1 MYVQA
6 QFGEDLRDADAAIL
20 RYLVV
25 HHRVDLPDTVLRKE
39 QVHQHLPFHR
49 PVGLHAQYGDGLLID
64 TPDEVA
70 RDIPLAVL
78 SAVLHHSDPE
88 GGATL
93 KALAVALKDLQE
105 RDENT
110 ADIFIELIAQG
121 LGKAPGA
128 DLWRHLM
135 AVDLSFFQSPL
146 AEEIRDEGRAEGRAE
161 GKAGAI
167 LRVLDRRGI
176 DVSDEDRERIASC
189 DDLDMLDLWLDR
201 AITATSAS
209 EVFVED

>member
-1 MYVQA
+1 
-6 QFGEDLRDADAAIL
+6 
-20 RYLVV
+20 
-25 HHRVDLPDTVLRKE
+25 
-39 QVHQHLPFHR
+39 
-49 PVGLHAQYGDGLLID
+49 
-64 TPDEVA
+64 
-70 RDIPLAVL
+70 
-78 SAVLHHSDPE
+78 
-88 GGATL
+88 
-93 KALAVALKDLQE
+93 
-105 RDENT
+105 
-110 ADIFIELIAQG
+110 
-121 LGKAPGA
+121 
-128 DLWRHLM
+128 M

-161 GKAGAI
+161 GTAGAI